1 MVVPAAPAAAAPAP
15 TPTPTSSPTP
25 TPPATSAIPK
35 GFGAVCD
42 GFSADRRSYAISADI
57 RLTRVF
63 RAPVTPESYHY
74 SIVEPKLANFIADLM
89 TDYKAATRTASLLL
103 FPDTPVYSFPG
114 SAIVETTPDGM
125 VYRQGQDQLE
135 LSCPAGS
142 TVQLQRR
149 SSSLEDPSPDVATA
163 EYRAT
168 VSGVPTAT
176 VAEIPSGVYRLDLP
190 LRLFRTDDRSPTRT
204 EAVSALPGSVLT
216 FDASTGILRGEVEIG
231 GTKPVRLT
239 IEIPRLIGTRFGP
252 GTVVASDGSKG
263 EIIGGFHGP
272 QGREIAVALV
282 FEKFGIHYVGAG
294 RGTR

>member
-1 MVVPAAPAAAAPAP
+1 VVVPAAPAATAPAP
-15 TPTPTSSPTP
+15 TPTPSPTP
-25 TPPATSAIPK
+25 TATPTPTASIPK
-35 GFGAVCD
+35 GYGAACD
-42 GFSADRRSYAISADI
+42 GFSVDRRSYAISAEI

-63 RAPVTPESYHY
+63 RAPVTPDVYYY
-74 SIVEPKLANFIADLM
+74 SIVEPRLANFSSDLL
-89 TDYKAATRTASLLL
+89 TDYRAATRTASLLT

-114 SAIVETTPDGM
+114 STIVETTPAGM
-125 VYRQGQDQLE
+125 VYRRGQDQLD

-142 TVQLQRR
+142 SIQLQRR
-149 SSSLEDPSPDVATA
+149 SLSLEDPSSDVATA

-176 VAEIPSGVYRLDLP
+176 LAELSSGTYQLDLP
-190 LRLFRTDDRSPTRT
+190 IRLFRTDDRTPNRT
-204 EAVSALPGSVLT
+204 EAVSALPGSSIT
-216 FDASTGILRGEVEIG
+216 FDATTGTLKGRVELG
-231 GTKPVRLT
+231 GTKPVSLT
-239 IEIPRLIGTRFGP
+239 IEIPRMIGTRFGP

-294 RGTR
+294 RGIR